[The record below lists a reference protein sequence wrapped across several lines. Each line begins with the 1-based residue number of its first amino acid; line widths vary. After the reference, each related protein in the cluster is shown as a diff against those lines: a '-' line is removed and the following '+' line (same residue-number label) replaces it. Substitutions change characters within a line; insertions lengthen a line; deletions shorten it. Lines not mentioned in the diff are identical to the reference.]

1 MPDDTAQPIHGP
13 HDKFFKETF
22 GRPEVARE
30 FFQTYLAP
38 RLVEAI
44 DWQTLKLEPTSFV
57 DERLAG
63 TSSDLLY
70 SVLLR
75 REPVLLYCLFEH
87 QSTVDRDMPFRLLVY
102 MVRIWEHWQK
112 QAQPGEKPPCIVPI
126 VLHQG
131 GEPWTVSTRFFDW
144 LAMPTGLQSELTR
157 FQPDFEHALVDL
169 SRMPLEQIGG
179 ELVLR
184 LGLTLMKAAR
194 EDRLEAWLERFGPT
208 LGELLSRPDRVGIF
222 RALMRYALHVD
233 AKMPSTV
240 EEFVARVQD
249 QTVKSDV
256 MSIAEQLI
264 ERGERQGEQRGEQR
278 GLAKGALL
286 GRIQMCQE
294 MLSLP
299 LSSEVELRAKD
310 LPELQA
316 LLRELEAR
324 LRQRMK

>member
-1 MPDDTAQPIHGP
+1 
-13 HDKFFKETF
+13 
-22 GRPEVARE
+22 
-30 FFQTYLAP
+30 
-38 RLVEAI
+38 
-44 DWQTLKLEPTSFV
+44 
-57 DERLAG
+57 
-63 TSSDLLY
+63 
-70 SVLLR
+70 
-75 REPVLLYCLFEH
+75 
-87 QSTVDRDMPFRLLVY
+87 
-102 MVRIWEHWQK
+102 
-112 QAQPGEKPPCIVPI
+112 
-126 VLHQG
+126 
-131 GEPWTVSTRFFDW
+131 
-144 LAMPTGLQSELTR
+144 
-157 FQPDFEHALVDL
+157 
-169 SRMPLEQIGG
+169 MPLEEIGG

-194 EDRLEAWLERFGPT
+194 EDRLLPWLERFGPS
-208 LGELLSRPDRVGIF
+208 LGELLRRPDRVGIF

-264 ERGERQGEQRGEQR
+264 ERGEQR
-278 GLAKGALL
+278 GLTKGALL

-299 LSSEVELRAKD
+299 LNSEAELRGKTPA
-310 LPELQA
+310 ELRA

>member
-1 MPDDTAQPIHGP
+1 MPDDAAQPVHSP

-22 GRPEVARE
+22 SRPEVARE
-30 FFQTYLAP
+30 FFQTYLP
-38 RLVEAI
+38 PCLVEAI

-63 TSSDLLY
+63 ASSDLLY
-70 SVLLR
+70 SVRLHG
-75 REPVLLYCLFEH
+75 EPVLLYCLFEH
-87 QSTVDRDMPFRLLVY
+87 QSTVDPDMPFRLLVY
-102 MVRIWEHWQK
+102 MVRIWEHWRK

-131 GEPWTVSTRFFDW
+131 GDPWTVSTRFLDW
-144 LAMPTGLQSELTR
+144 LAVPSGLQSELAR

-169 SRMPLEQIGG
+169 SRMPLEEIGG

-194 EDRLEAWLERFGPT
+194 EDRLLPWLERFGPS
-208 LGELLSRPDRVGIF
+208 LGELLRRPDRIGIF

-233 AKMPSTV
+233 ARSPSTV

-249 QTVKSDV
+249 QRIKSDV

-264 ERGERQGEQRGEQR
+264 QRGQREGERT
-278 GLAKGALL
+278 GLAKGSLIGQIQAYQKIL
-286 GRIQMCQE
+286 GVGV
-294 MLSLP
+294 
-299 LSSEVELRAKD
+299 SSAEELERKEAS
-310 LPELQA
+310 ELQA
-316 LLRELEAR
+316 LLWELEAR
-324 LRQRMK
+324 VRQRIK